1 MNQPA
6 TLPADVQ
13 PSPSLWSRAAD
24 SRMTVPVLGLP
35 FCRVKGVT

>member
-13 PSPSLWSRAAD
+13 PSPSLWSGDATL
-24 SRMTVPVLGLP
+24 SRLGAVDWSAMG
-35 FCRVKGVT
+35 R